1 MKAHSTSITTECHN
15 SKMRLIHLRLIFLC
29 LTLLG
34 LVSPA
39 LADQASRLARAY
51 EFMTNQQGNCIACHD
66 LPGTK
71 GQTSNFAPSLK
82 GVGAKWTRE
91 ELERW
96 LTDARVF
103 NPDTLMPPYG
113 SHQGL
118 MKVNPARSVLTAEQI
133 KDVVDILQTW
143 R

>member
-1 MKAHSTSITTECHN
+1 
-15 SKMRLIHLRLIFLC
+15 MRLIHLRLIFFSLV
-29 LTLLG
+29 LLG
-34 LVSPA
+34 VSSTA

-66 LPGTK
+66 LPGTS
-71 GQTSNFAPSLK
+71 GLTSNFASSLR
-82 GVGAKWTRE
+82 GVGAKWSRE
-91 ELERW
+91 DLVRW
-96 LTDARVF
+96 VTDARVF

-113 SHQGL
+113 NHQGL
-118 MKVNPARSVLTAEQI
+118 VKVNPARAVLTAEQI